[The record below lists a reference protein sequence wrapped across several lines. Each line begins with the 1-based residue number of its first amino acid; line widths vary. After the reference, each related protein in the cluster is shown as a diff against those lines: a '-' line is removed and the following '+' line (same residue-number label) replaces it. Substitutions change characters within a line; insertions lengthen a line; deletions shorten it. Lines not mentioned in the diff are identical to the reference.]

1 MVRAIGSSAEFDAL
15 ISSKKP
21 VLVKFCATWCGS
33 CRRFVPTFE
42 ALATQYPGVEFVT
55 VDVDGVQEVFNAQF
69 AGCSRVSLPSFK
81 HFKGGSE
88 VGNFVSGADEAA
100 IRKLLGGSG
109 SGGGADLTP
118 GDSARYFSDAH
129 DGTYLGG
136 YARYGARAYPTLLE
150 AMKACLEDASAGG
163 VTQEGPG
170 KFTVRKGT
178 QLGDSPS
185 GEVSWVKTGK
195 PSQPAPPLRPPPAS
209 AAPPVPAPKPPPVPA
224 PKPPPVAP
232 PKPVPVA
239 PPKPPV
245 VAPPKP
251 APPARLYPCRSR
263 RCRAAGA
270 CAGDK
275 AAAGEAACC
284 RARAGAC
291 TAASAGACTAAGAVA
306 QGEPLGAL
314 SCALLLLLPVQEGRR
329 ADEGRWWRAGPGC
342 FRLRRRAV
350 RAGAAAGAAGAARA
364 VTLNFT

>member
-136 YARYGARAYPTLLE
+136 YARYGARAYPSLDQ

-195 PSQPAPPLRPPPAS
+195 PSQPAPPPRPPPAS

-251 APPARLYPCRSR
+251 APPKPAPVPVPKPPVPAPPEPAPATKPPPAKPPAAAPAPVPAPRPAPVPAPRPAPSPKASHSAPSPVPSCCFCLYKKAVEPTKDD
-263 RCRAAGA
+263 AGA
-270 CAGDK
+270 PAQ
-275 AAAGEAACC
+275 
-284 RARAGAC
+284 
-291 TAASAGACTAAGAVA
+291 AVFVFGGVRFELA
-306 QGEPLGAL
+306 PLPEPPAL
-314 SCALLLLLPVQEGRR
+314 HAL
-329 ADEGRWWRAGPGC
+329 
-342 FRLRRRAV
+342 
-350 RAGAAAGAAGAARA
+350 
-364 VTLNFT
+364 